1 MSIFLITSANNVPT
15 EITSIFAERFSGL
28 RGIVLVIKTLSIAGE
43 LSISSTAFKLNKPWE
58 IV

>member
-43 LSISSTAFKLNKPWE
+43 LSISSTAFKLNKP
-58 IV
+58 